1 MGKKL
6 FSIAITLVIAS
17 CVVTA
22 FGQGTT
28 SRVTGTVNDN
38 AGGAVP
44 GATVTL
50 TNQGTNISL
59 TAQTSSSGVYVFDL
73 VQPGIYTVS
82 VEKAGFKKYVS
93 SNNQVLVNQPAT
105 VNANLEVGDVSAV
118 VNVESSAEVVQTS
131 TSGNVGGTVD
141 QRALES
147 LPIVGLRGRN
157 PLDLLNFQPG
167 FVVGANTGGGNHVHG
182 SRDRSFNFTLDGID
196 INESSAGGSNFTPLR
211 PNPDSVQ
218 EFQFVSSNFTAE
230 LGRSSGAQ
238 VTFVTRSGT
247 NRFRGS
253 AFEYY
258 QTPDLNAN
266 EYENNLNGLA
276 KGQFVQHIFGG
287 SFGGPII
294 KDKAFFFAN
303 IQLLR
308 AAETRLVTRTVLTQQ
323 ARQGL
328 FRYVLG
334 GQNAAAGT
342 TTPSVDSSGNTVRP
356 ICAPTPVLPCIQTYN
371 INPNQASNGN
381 PTAIGLDTTLMPFM
395 TAMPLPNNFFVGDG
409 LNTAGFNFAAPQREK
424 QYDFTFRV
432 DYKFSESNVLY
443 GRYSQG
449 QQDTV
454 CDSVNGGLQAFPDTP
469 CKVDTN
475 RNPKNLAINWR
486 WSPKANL
493 TNEFVFG
500 INAFAFNF
508 GNPSPND
515 SYPYIFNIVTDP
527 FDNFTYN
534 ARELRTFQF
543 VDNVTWVKGNHTMK
557 GGINFRFGRQID
569 DRSSVGGADITPRI
583 RFGTALNWTSTFVTQ
598 FAIPAAGSTSI
609 NTNDRARLLSLIND
623 QLGRLGTVSRAFVA
637 DPANPAQFASAGTRW
652 GFTHYYPEYDF
663 YFQDTWKVRT
673 NLTFDLGLRWEAKL
687 SPSSE
692 GLPVLRPDGQ
702 ISFGSTPSN
711 TLRWTEGKLFEND
724 FDNFS
729 PSIGAAWD
737 PIKDGKTSLRANFRV
752 SYDRLPSQVFAN
764 SIFQSAPG
772 NNIAVTDTAFSQAGA
787 LLRNGLP
794 GLTPT
799 SSPDV
804 LRTPPALSSNS
815 ITVIDADFQYPE
827 VYSWFFGFQREVLDG
842 NLLEVNYIG
851 KRGVHLFGGY
861 DANQVN
867 LGATDP
873 RCPGQ
878 SVLSA
883 FIQAQDATTTTN
895 CLMTLLNGTNGVP
908 STLAAFRSSFSSQLS
923 TNANAIGSVLQ
934 TFSQRTG
941 TTSLTANGFSPFF
954 LMRYPQFSGGM
965 NVLDSN
971 DRSMYNALEIIFK
984 RRMKAGYS
992 FQISY
997 TLAKSEDTRSFDPT
1011 FTTVARGS
1019 AQSASSSPFDNNNR
1033 AFNYAWSDF
1042 DRRNALQGL
1051 YVIELPFGRG
1061 RRFAGEIN
1069 RALDYLIGGWQLS
1082 GTMNIASGRPFTV
1095 YSGQLTYGNVVQS
1108 TANCD
1113 SCPRSLGALIQ
1124 ENGTNYWFAAA
1135 DRRKFSLPA
1144 AGELGNT
1151 GRNYFIGPKRFEMDM
1166 SLSKN
1171 FKITERF
1178 NFDLRADAKNIFN
1191 VPHFGFPTAIQ
1202 NSTTFGR
1209 IRDAVNSSARR
1220 IQLSVKVNF

>member
-1 MGKKL
+1 MSRKL
-6 FSIAITLVIAS
+6 FFVAISLLVLS
-17 CVVTA
+17 LGLNA

-28 SRVTGTVNDN
+28 SRVTGTVEDN
-38 AGGAVP
+38 SGAAVA

-50 TNQGTNISL
+50 TNQGSNTAL
-59 TAQTSSSGVYVFDL
+59 TTQTSGSGVYVFDL
-73 VQPGIYTVS
+73 VQPGNYTVT
-82 VEKAGFKKYVS
+82 VEKAGFKKFVS

-105 VNANLEVGDVSAV
+105 VNVKMEIGDVSATV
-118 VNVESSAEVVQTS
+118 TVEGSAELVQTS
-131 TSGNVGGTVD
+131 TSGNVGGTID
-141 QRALES
+141 QQALES

-247 NRFRGS
+247 NRFKGS
-253 AFEYY
+253 VFEYY

-266 EYENNLNGLA
+266 EYQNNLNGLA
-276 KGQFVQHIFGG
+276 KPQFVQHIFGG
-287 SFGGPII
+287 SVGGAII
-294 KDKAFFFAN
+294 KDRLFYFGN
-303 IQLLR
+303 LQMLR
-308 AAETRLVTRTVLTQQ
+308 AYETRLVTRTVLTAS

-328 FRYVLG
+328 YRYVLG

-342 TTPSVDSSGNTVRP
+342 TTPSVDSNGNVVRP
-356 ICAPTPVLPCIQTYN
+356 ICAAVPVTPCIQTYN
-371 INPNQASNGN
+371 INANQASNGN
-381 PTAIGLDTTLMPFM
+381 PTTIGLDTTLMAFM

-424 QYDFTFRV
+424 QYDLTFRL
-432 DYKFSESNVLY
+432 DYKFSETNVLY

-500 INAFAFNF
+500 INKFAFNF

-515 SYPYIFNIVTDP
+515 NYPYIFNIVTDP

-534 ARELRTFQF
+534 ARKLRTYQF
-543 VDNVTWVKGNHTMK
+543 VDNLTWVKGNHTFK

-569 DRSSVGGADITPRI
+569 DRSSVSGADITPRVF
-583 RFGTALNWTSTFVTQ
+583 FGTANNWGTTFITQ

-609 NTNDRARLLSLIND
+609 NANDRTRLLQLIND
-623 QLGRLGTVSRAFVA
+623 QLGRLGNVSQAFVA
-637 DPANPAQFASAGTRW
+637 DPSNPSQFAAAGTRW

-663 YFQDTWKVRT
+663 YFQDSWKAMT
-673 NLTFDLGLRWEAKL
+673 NLTIDLGLRWEAKL
-687 SPSSE
+687 SPTSD
-692 GLPVLRPDGQ
+692 GLPTLRPDGQ
-702 ISFGSTPSN
+702 ISYGSTPSN
-711 TLRWTEGKLFEND
+711 TLRWTEGEVFQND
-724 FDNFS
+724 YDNFS

-737 PIKDGKTSLRANFRV
+737 PLKDGKTSLRANFRV
-752 SYDRLPSQVFAN
+752 AYDRLPSQVFAN

-772 NNIAVTDTAFSQAGA
+772 NNTGVINTAFSTAGA

-794 GLTPT
+794 TLTP
-799 SSPDV
+799 SSTPDV
-804 LRTPPALSSNS
+804 LRTPLALSSNS
-815 ITVIDADFQYPE
+815 ITVIDSDFQYPE
-827 VYSWFFGFQREVLDG
+827 VYSWFFGFQREVWDG

-867 LGATDP
+867 LNATDP

-878 SVLSA
+878 SFLTA
-883 FIQAQDATTTTN
+883 FIEAQNSANASN
-895 CLMTLLNGTNGVP
+895 CLMTLLNGTSGVP
-908 STLAAFRSSFSSQLS
+908 STLAAFRSTFSSQLG
-923 TNANAIGSVLQ
+923 TNAVGAVAATLAGRS
-934 TFSQRTG
+934 G

-954 LMRYPQFSGGM
+954 LMRYPQFTGGV

-971 DRSMYNALEIIFK
+971 DVSMYNALEIILK
-984 RRMKAGYS
+984 RRMKAGLSY
-992 FQISY
+992 QISY
-997 TLAKSEDTRSFDPT
+997 TLSKSEDTRSFDPT
-1011 FTTVARGS
+1011 FTTVSRAN
-1019 AQSASSSPFDNNNR
+1019 AQSASSTPFDNNQR
-1033 AFNYAWSDF
+1033 LLNYAWSDF

-1051 YVIELPFGRG
+1051 FVAELPFGRG
-1061 RRFAGEIN
+1061 RKFGGDIPK
-1069 RALDYLIGGWQLS
+1069 ALDYLIGGWQLS
-1082 GTMNIASGRPFTV
+1082 GAMNIASGRPFTV
-1095 YSGQLTYGNVVQS
+1095 YSGASTFGNVVQS
-1108 TANCD
+1108 TADCN
-1113 SCPRSLGALIQ
+1113 SCPRSLGVLVQ
-1124 ENGTNYWFAAA
+1124 ENGTNYWFDAAA
-1135 DRRKFSLPA
+1135 RSKFSLPLP
-1144 AGELGNT
+1144 GSLGNT
-1151 GRNYFIGPKRFEMDM
+1151 GRNYFVGPKRFEMDM
-1166 SLSKN
+1166 SISKN
-1171 FKITERF
+1171 IRLTERF
-1178 NFDLRADAKNIFN
+1178 NFDLRADAKNVFN
-1191 VPHFGFPTAIQ
+1191 IKHFGLPTAIQ

-1209 IRDAVNSSARR
+1209 IRDGVNSTSRR